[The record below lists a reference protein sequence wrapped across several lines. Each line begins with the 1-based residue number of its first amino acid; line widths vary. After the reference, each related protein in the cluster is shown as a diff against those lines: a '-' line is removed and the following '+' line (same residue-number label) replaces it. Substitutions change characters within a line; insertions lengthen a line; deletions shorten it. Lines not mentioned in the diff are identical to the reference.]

1 MCFHEW
7 NCNWHRQP
15 WCQKPDPVRRRFV
28 LLRRATLVGPED
40 VPTVDDKNK
49 YQRFENYWICFE
61 WHMSPGPKAQRSVS
75 SRFSYLLGTGA
86 DLRKM
91 NDQLPCFITDCPS
104 NCSCNFFPSKPL
116 GFRSLKRICTLSLK
130 ISFESFGIVP
140 SSSFIVSHTVTFQ
153 LLSCRYMCFSITVIL
168 FFHLRVFYFPTRW
181 NAMEAGPHPQRVLKF
196 LYFLMILFIL

>member
-1 MCFHEW
+1 M
-7 NCNWHRQP
+7 
-15 WCQKPDPVRRRFV
+15 

-75 SRFSYLLGTGA
+75 SRVSYLLGTGA
-86 DLRKM
+86 DMRKM
-91 NDQLPCFITDCPS
+91 TDQLPSFITDCTS
-104 NCSCNFFPSKPL
+104 NCSCYFFPNKPL

-140 SSSFIVSHTVTFQ
+140 SSSFILSHTLTFL
-153 LLSCRYMCFSITVIL
+153 LLSCGYMCFSITVIL
-168 FFHLRVFYFPTRW
+168 FFHLRVFLLPYEMKSDESRSTSAP
-181 NAMEAGPHPQRVLKF
+181 G
-196 LYFLMILFIL
+196 Y